1 LRQGRSASTP
11 SSAPRPAGALETQIC
26 TTPETE
32 SAEKVTDRRRPSRRS
47 VELQNEA
54 RKSED
59 ADVLSFLAF
68 AAGAN
73 VELDAIALVERLV
86 AIALDVGV
94 VDEDVVALLARDEAE
109 ALLRVEE
116 LHGTC
121 GQNLLSSFK
130 DRPLRPVPHQRS
142 LRDGPAESPGQRL
155 CPVYDDLVRRCPDP
169 HGRADGAGHQGD
181 EHDGTRSGHARPAS
195 GSPPLRRVERL
206 HRRMTRRHQQHNTRP
221 QPSTRATR

>member
-1 LRQGRSASTP
+1 VP
-11 SSAPRPAGALETQIC
+11 
-26 TTPETE
+26 
-32 SAEKVTDRRRPSRRS
+32 DRRRPSRRS

-86 AIALDVGV
+86 AIALDAGV

-121 GQNLLSSFK
+121 DQNLLSSFK
-130 DRPLRPVPHQRS
+130 DRPLWPVPQQRS
-142 LRDGPAESPGQRL
+142 LRDGPAESPGQRQ
-155 CPVYDDLVRRCPDP
+155 CPVYDDLVRR
-169 HGRADGAGHQGD
+169 
-181 EHDGTRSGHARPAS
+181 
-195 GSPPLRRVERL
+195 
-206 HRRMTRRHQQHNTRP
+206 
-221 QPSTRATR
+221 